1 MIRAIIV
8 DDDINASN
16 ELLEMI
22 EEMARSLEME
32 IGLEVVN
39 EPEKCLEKT
48 EMYDIYFLDIEM
60 PGMSGIELARR
71 LREKYIDR
79 EIVFVSAHS
88 ECMRT
93 CMYVRPRAFVRK
105 EHLREDLEETMMVLK
120 QVFDS
125 REAVVPVKDNRGYVR
140 VKPGNTL
147 YLKSDGHYVT
157 IHDVSGNRII
167 VRNTLK
173 VLEAQMRKYDIVRVH
188 LRYLV
193 NLNYV
198 EKFFRHKITLKNGE
212 SMMVSAPY
220 EENVAELIENRA
232 LSAEG

>member
-1 MIRAIIV
+1 MIRAISV
-8 DDDINASN
+8 DNDVNSSN
-16 ELLEMI
+16 ELREMI
-22 EEMARSLEME
+22 EEMAKDLEME
-32 IGLEVVN
+32 IEVESVN
-39 EPEKCLEKT
+39 EPQKCLEKT
-48 EMYDIYFLDIEM
+48 GMFDIYFLGIEM
-60 PGMSGIELARR
+60 PGMSGIELAKQ
-71 LREKYIDR
+71 LRQKYIDK

-88 ECMRT
+88 EYMRT

-105 EHLREDLEETMMVLK
+105 EHMREDLEETMAVLK
-120 QVFDS
+120 QVFDN

-198 EKFFRHKITLKNGE
+198 EKFFRHKITLRNGE

-220 EENVAELIENRA
+220 EESVAELIENRA